1 MVKLLLLLSVI
12 AIVVSKFA
20 TASAHALASS
30 EAVFAEPA
38 FSLAVFAYATA
49 SFLAFSA
56 LSQEVFAFP
65 AYFSAFC

>member
-1 MVKLLLLLSVI
+1 MSVF
-12 AIVVSKFA
+12 KCA

-56 LSQEVFAFP
+56 LPQEVSAFL
-65 AYFSAFC
+65 AHVSAFC